1 VRQQAITEAV
11 LYLPP
16 FAEEMNKARRMAMLQ
31 AHRFAGQGQGVLIPD
46 LFGTGDSEGDFGDA
60 RWDIWLADLRLAV
73 EWLQQQGVERLTL
86 WGLRSGALLAIELLQ
101 MLCATGIAV
110 ELARIIFWQPVV
122 RGQQMM
128 TQFLRLRT
136 AAEMMSGGEQLTT
149 TRLRE
154 MLTAGERVEVA
165 GYELSPAL
173 VQSIDTL
180 ELPQQLP
187 GNVPSLDW
195 YELVAATE
203 RPVAALSRRRI
214 EQWQQGGARVHL
226 EKLQG
231 EPFWTTPEISVV
243 PALLDYTLKAN

>member
-1 VRQQAITEAV
+1 
-11 LYLPP
+11 
-16 FAEEMNKARRMAMLQ
+16 MAMLQ
-31 AHRFAGQGQGVLIPD
+31 ARRFAEQGQGVLIPD

-73 EWLQQQGVERLTL
+73 EWLLQQGVERLTF
-86 WGLRSGALLAIELLQ
+86 WGLRSGALLAMELLQ
-101 MLCATGIAV
+101 TLRDAGIAV
-110 ELARIIFWQPVV
+110 KLARIILWQPVL

-136 AAEMMSGGEQLTT
+136 AAEMMSGKEQLTT

-154 MLTAGERVEVA
+154 MLAAGESVEVA

-173 VQSIDTL
+173 VQSIDML

-187 GNVPSLDW
+187 QDVPLLDW
-195 YELVAATE
+195 YELVATAE
-203 RPVAALSRRRI
+203 RPVAALSRRKI
-214 EQWQQGGARVHL
+214 EQWQQGDARVRL

-231 EPFWTTPEISVV
+231 EPFWATPEISVV
-243 PALLDYTLKAN
+243 PELLNHTLKMQA